1 VPTSIKPEDQPVVI
15 SIDQTTPQ
23 TSYVV
28 TDIHGV
34 ERARFYDQVDA
45 NEFINLVNKPEGD
58 IGVPHELPRVEQ
70 LETVMAAL
78 KKKKSAVV
86 KRRATVKKRAASVKK
101 VVKKVMKRRKKKAE

>member
-1 VPTSIKPEDQPVVI
+1 MPTSIKPEDQPVVI

-45 NEFINLVNKPEGD
+45 NEFINLANKPEGD
-58 IGVPHELPRVEQ
+58 TGVAHELPRVQ
-70 LETVMAAL
+70 LMEEVVAAV
-78 KKKKSAVV
+78 KKKSAVV
-86 KRRATVKKRAASVKK
+86 KKRRAVAKKRAAVVKK
-101 VVKKVMKRRKKKAE
+101 AVKKVMKRRKK